1 MTESLVM
8 TLMAVICVLDYRL
21 EKFVKNYFNVSN
33 DFSKKTIVYLSD
45 AKVKSFYTLQE
56 KVGKSG
62 GATIAGIG
70 GNASVS
76 SRQKTEPEI
85 LKDVHDILRKQNNE
99 RYDVENLEPRNY
111 YRVFLA
117 ASAGTFWPWGDE
129 QDSEIKD
136 TAWWVGEGK
145 DATVLAYG
153 KLAHVDGQGEPPE
166 YNKSSTWWP
175 SRVGTHR
182 VLVDSLVKAASEES
196 AGNPVNIVKSR
207 DSTLR
212 GLLDYCFN
220 NGVRRSAY
228 VEKPAIYEMLLRVD
242 EIEKSEGEKPIVAGS
257 PVWVAR
263 VMNPLPGTYLLEQK
277 PPKEAKRNAVYYRI
291 ITDKVNSTSSD
302 ARDVKFFSQRIREI
316 PDLAA
321 YGVWDG
327 KRWLGTYWGNSRD
340 HKMVYDISIESPEVP
355 KSSCIP
361 KSTDVRSLGISEGVK
376 SAIKKES
383 LWGKKFFN

>member
-1 MTESLVM
+1 M
-8 TLMAVICVLDYRL
+8 
-21 EKFVKNYFNVSN
+21 
-33 DFSKKTIVYLSD
+33 
-45 AKVKSFYTLQE
+45 
-56 KVGKSG
+56 
-62 GATIAGIG
+62 
-70 GNASVS
+70 
-76 SRQKTEPEI
+76 
-85 LKDVHDILRKQNNE
+85 
-99 RYDVENLEPRNY
+99 
-111 YRVFLA
+111 
-117 ASAGTFWPWGDE
+117 
-129 QDSEIKD
+129 
-136 TAWWVGEGK
+136 
-145 DATVLAYG
+145 AYG
-153 KLAHVDGQGEPPE
+153 KLAHVEGQGEPPE

-277 PPKEAKRNAVYYRI
+277 PPKEAKKNAVHYRI

-302 ARDVKFFSQRIREI
+302 ARDVKFFSPRIREI

-340 HKMVYDISIESPEVP
+340 YKMVYDISIESPEVP
-355 KSSCIP
+355 KSSYIP
-361 KSTDVRSLGISEGVK
+361 ESTDVRSLGISEGVK

-383 LWGKKFFN
+383 SWKRKFFN

>member
-1 MTESLVM
+1 MTESLIM
-8 TLMAVICVLDYRL
+8 KLMAVICVLDCRL

-33 DFSKKTIVYLSD
+33 DFSKKTIVYLSE
-45 AKVKSFYTLQE
+45 AKVNGFYTPKE
-56 KVGKSG
+56 KVGKSAG
-62 GATIAGIG
+62 VTIAGIG

-76 SRQKTEPEI
+76 SREKTELEK
-85 LKDVHDILRKQNNE
+85 LKDVHDILSNQNNE

-153 KLAHVDGQGEPPE
+153 KLAHIEGQGKAPE
-166 YNKSSTWWP
+166 YNESSTWWP

-182 VLVDSLVKAASEES
+182 VLVDSLVKAASDDS
-196 AGNPVNIVKSR
+196 AGDPVNIVKSR

-263 VMNPLPGTYLLEQK
+263 VMDPLPGTYLLEEE
-277 PPKEAKRNAVYYRI
+277 PPREAKKNAVRYHI
-291 ITDKVNSTSSD
+291 IGDKVNSTSSD
-302 ARDVKFFSQRIREI
+302 ARNVKFFSPRIREI
-316 PDLAA
+316 PNLAA

-327 KRWLGTYWGNSRD
+327 KRWIGTYWGNSQD
-340 HKMVYDISIESPEVP
+340 HKMVYDISIESPKVP
-355 KSSCIP
+355 KSSYVP

-383 LWGKKFFN
+383 SWKRKFFN